1 MPCSFLL
8 GRGCRS
14 GIARLA
20 ETAPQAI
27 WHLPLLTAGKSPNQV
42 SQSVPPAQNPRIL
55 VIRQFLPRRLPE
67 PEAGWFSRLIP
78 KPSSQ
83 GSSRVPPKHPP
94 AQDRKLRPSNQHHDK
109 LTQEARGEMNMASH
123 PHLGTRLTA
132 SLAYNGTTAHQT
144 HFTCCA
150 VACLPSPILHSPS
163 SPGPLMCVLTNQ
175 PDPDT
180 QHATPI
186 NMLCASR
193 GWELVLLSLGPC
205 WCKAPEAMC
214 RTCLICRTAQ
224 QQEEVVIPQKRL
236 ALPSHV
242 APHQPRPQ
250 EPPKFHFSPII
261 ALQV

>member
-1 MPCSFLL
+1 
-8 GRGCRS
+8 
-14 GIARLA
+14 
-20 ETAPQAI
+20 
-27 WHLPLLTAGKSPNQV
+27 
-42 SQSVPPAQNPRIL
+42 
-55 VIRQFLPRRLPE
+55 
-67 PEAGWFSRLIP
+67 
-78 KPSSQ
+78 
-83 GSSRVPPKHPP
+83 
-94 AQDRKLRPSNQHHDK
+94 
-109 LTQEARGEMNMASH
+109 MASH

-236 ALPSHV
+236 ALPSHARAPPATPSRASKISLLADHRASSLIESSAFSLKV
-242 APHQPRPQ
+242 A
-250 EPPKFHFSPII
+250 
-261 ALQV
+261 